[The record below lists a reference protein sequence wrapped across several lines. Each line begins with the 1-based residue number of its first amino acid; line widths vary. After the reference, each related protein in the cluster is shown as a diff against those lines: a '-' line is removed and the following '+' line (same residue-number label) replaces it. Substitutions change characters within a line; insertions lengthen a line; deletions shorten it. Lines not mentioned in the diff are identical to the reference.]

1 MWVRKSSLMAPASD
15 ASRSWDWRRTAIS
28 SRGSLSTTA
37 PFGRMG
43 GNGGTRRARP
53 AHRHRPGAG
62 GRGPPRGDGDPSADG
77 FGAPVSGAWAT
88 PHIMARFAAEA
99 EAAGYGS
106 LWTFQRLLVPEG
118 SAMEP
123 VYHSVLDP
131 MVALGYAAA
140 VTARIRLG
148 VAVINMP
155 YISPAYLAKQ
165 AASVDVL
172 SGGRL
177 DLGLGLGWMPEEFT
191 ATCAVLPGR
200 GARTAEY
207 IEVMRRL
214 WAGGVAEFR
223 GEHYAIP
230 AGRAAPLPVQRPGP
244 PVLRGGRAPRGLARV
259 GRLADG
265 GTPSSRADLSRIGEG
280 IEVVKTAAAAAGR
293 DPDLRVICRGVVR
306 WGAPVTVPE
315 GGGRVP
321 LSGSFDDIR
330 G

>member
-1 MWVRKSSLMAPASD
+1 MR
-15 ASRSWDWRRTAIS
+15 I
-28 SRGSLSTTA
+28 
-37 PFGRMG
+37 
-43 GNGGTRRARP
+43 
-53 AHRHRPGAG
+53 
-62 GRGPPRGDGDPSADG
+62 G

-88 PHIMARFAAEA
+88 PQSLARFAAEA
-99 EAAGYGS
+99 EAAGYAS

-140 VTARIRLG
+140 VTSRIRLG
-148 VAVINMP
+148 VAVVNMP
-155 YISPAYLAKQ
+155 YLAPAYLAKQ

-177 DLGLGLGWMPEEFT
+177 ELGLGLGWMPEEFT
-191 ATCAVLPGR
+191 AAGAVMNGR
-200 GARTAEY
+200 GARAAEY

-214 WAGGVAEFR
+214 WAGGVTEFH
-223 GEHYAIP
+223 GEHYTIP

-244 PVLRGGRAPRGLARV
+244 PVLLGGTVPRALQRA

-265 GTPSSRADLSRIGEG
+265 WITSSRADLSRIREG
-280 IEVVKTAAAAAGR
+280 IDVVKAAAAEAGR
-293 DPDLRVICRGVVR
+293 DPGQLRVVCRGVVR

-315 GGGRVP
+315 GGGRVR

-330 G
+330 ADTQWLAEQGVTDIFYDLNWDPLVGAPDADPAGAAARAEEILEVLAPGH

>member
-1 MWVRKSSLMAPASD
+1 MR
-15 ASRSWDWRRTAIS
+15 I
-28 SRGSLSTTA
+28 
-37 PFGRMG
+37 
-43 GNGGTRRARP
+43 
-53 AHRHRPGAG
+53 
-62 GRGPPRGDGDPSADG
+62 G

-88 PHIMARFAAEA
+88 PGGLARFAAQA

-118 SAMEP
+118 
-123 VYHSVLDP
+123 
-131 MVALGYAAA
+131 YAAA
-140 VTARIRLG
+140 VTSRIRLG
-148 VAVINMP
+148 VAVVNMP
-155 YISPAYLAKQ
+155 YLSPAYLAKQ

-191 ATCAVLPGR
+191 AAEAVMPGR
-200 GARTAEY
+200 GARTGEY

-214 WAGGVAEFR
+214 WAGGVAEFH
-223 GEHYAIP
+223 GEHYTIP

-244 PVLRGGRAPRGLARV
+244 PVLLGGTVPRALQRA

-265 GTPSSRADLSRIGEG
+265 WITSSRTDLSRIAEG
-280 IEVVKTAAAAAGR
+280 IEVVKAAAADAGR
-293 DPDLRVICRGVVR
+293 DPDRFRVICRGVVR

-321 LSGSFDDIR
+321 LSGSFADIR
-330 G
+330 ADVEWLAEQGVTEVFYDLNWDPLVGAPDADPAGAAARAEEILEGLAPAR

>member
-1 MWVRKSSLMAPASD
+1 MR
-15 ASRSWDWRRTAIS
+15 I
-28 SRGSLSTTA
+28 
-37 PFGRMG
+37 
-43 GNGGTRRARP
+43 
-53 AHRHRPGAG
+53 
-62 GRGPPRGDGDPSADG
+62 G

-88 PHIMARFAAEA
+88 PGSLSRFAAQA
-99 EAAGYGS
+99 EAAGYRS

-140 VTARIRLG
+140 VTSRIRLG
-148 VAVINMP
+148 VAVVNMP
-155 YISPAYLAKQ
+155 YLAPAYLAKQ

-177 DLGLGLGWMPEEFT
+177 DLGLGLGWMAEEFT
-191 ATCAVLPGR
+191 AAGGVMAGR

-214 WAGGVAEFR
+214 WAGGVAEFH
-223 GEHYAIP
+223 GEHYTLP
-230 AGRAAPLPVQRPGP
+230 AGRAAPQPVQRPGP
-244 PVLRGGRAPRGLARV
+244 PVLLGGTVPRALERA

-265 GTPSSRADLSRIGEG
+265 WITSSRADLSRIREG
-280 IEVVKTAAAAAGR
+280 VEVVRAAAAQAGR
-293 DPDLRVICRGVVR
+293 DPGALRVICRGVVR

-330 G
+330 GDTAWLAEQGVTEVFYDLNWDPLVGAPDADPAGAAARAEEILEGLAPGR

>member
-1 MWVRKSSLMAPASD
+1 MR
-15 ASRSWDWRRTAIS
+15 I
-28 SRGSLSTTA
+28 
-37 PFGRMG
+37 
-43 GNGGTRRARP
+43 
-53 AHRHRPGAG
+53 
-62 GRGPPRGDGDPSADG
+62 G

-88 PHIMARFAAEA
+88 PQYLGRFAAQA

-140 VTARIRLG
+140 VTSRIRLG
-148 VAVINMP
+148 VAVVNMP
-155 YISPAYLAKQ
+155 YLSPAYLAKQ

-172 SGGRL
+172 SNGRL
-177 DLGLGLGWMPEEFT
+177 DLGLGLGWMPEEF
-191 ATCAVLPGR
+191 AAAGGVMAGR

-214 WAGGVAEFR
+214 WASGVAEFR
-223 GEHYAIP
+223 GEHYTIP
-230 AGRAAPLPVQRPGP
+230 AGRAAPQPVQRPGP
-244 PVLRGGRAPRGLARV
+244 PVLLGGTVPRALQRV

-265 GTPSSRADLSRIGEG
+265 WITSSRADLSRIREG
-280 IEVVKTAAAAAGR
+280 IDVIKAAAADAGR
-293 DPDLRVICRGVVR
+293 DPDALRVICRGVVR

-321 LSGSFDDIR
+321 LSGGFDDIR
-330 G
+330 ADLDWLAEQGVTEVFCDLNWDPLVGAPEVDPAGAAARAEEILEGLAPGR